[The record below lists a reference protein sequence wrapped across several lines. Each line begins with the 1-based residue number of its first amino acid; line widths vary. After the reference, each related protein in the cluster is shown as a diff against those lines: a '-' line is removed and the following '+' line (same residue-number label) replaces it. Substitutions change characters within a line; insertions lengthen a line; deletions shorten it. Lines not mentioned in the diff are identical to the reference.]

1 MMGSCCRMEGSVPL
15 LKVENL
21 SKNFDAIRALH
32 DVSFELE
39 RGKIL
44 GLVGDNG
51 AGKSTLLNILFGRLQ
66 PSSGKIYFE
75 GEEARFKDPS
85 DAIKKGMAI
94 AYQFLDLV
102 EIAPLWANF
111 FMGREMTRKVG
122 PFGFL
127 DKKKMQSLTEGK
139 LSQYGFKT
147 DVDREVRELS
157 GGQRHI
163 LAVSK
168 AIETNPKLLLLD
180 EPFTGLSERVLR
192 EIKSFLV
199 EAKEEKNTSIIIA
212 TPWFDQIRDLI
223 DEVIVLTRGNIAGHF
238 TRKSADRMEIFKLA
252 KGLLY

>member
-1 MMGSCCRMEGSVPL
+1 MKESVPL

-21 SKNFDAIRALH
+21 SKNFGAIRALH
-32 DVSFELE
+32 DVSFQLE
-39 RGKIL
+39 QGKIL

-75 GEEARFKDPS
+75 GEEMRFKDPS
-85 DAIKKGMAI
+85 EAIKKGVAI

-111 FMGREMTRKVG
+111 FMGREITRKIG
-122 PFGFL
+122 PLNLL
-127 DKKKMQSLTEGK
+127 DNKKMKNLTEEK
-139 LSQYGFKT
+139 LSRYGFKT

-157 GGQRHI
+157 GGQRQI

-180 EPFTGLSERVLR
+180 EPFTLLSIEDTEKFISLIR
-192 EIKSFLV
+192 EIN
-199 EAKEEKNTSIIIA
+199 EKTSVSIIVVSH
-212 TPWFDQIRDLI
+212 TLGLI
-223 DEVIVLTRGNIAGHF
+223 KEVSHYIVLLKAGEKAF
-238 TRKSADRMEIFKLA
+238 FEPADSVSIDKIIEVMLH
-252 KGLLY
+252 

>member
-1 MMGSCCRMEGSVPL
+1 MEGSVPL
-15 LKVENL
+15 LKVEGL
-21 SKNFDAIRALH
+21 SKSFDAIRALR
-32 DVSFELE
+32 DVSFQLE
-39 RGKIL
+39 GGKIL

-66 PSSGKIYFE
+66 PSSGKIFFE
-75 GEEARFKDPS
+75 GEEVRFKDPS
-85 DAIKKGMAI
+85 DAIKRGMAI

-157 GGQRHI
+157 GGERQI

-168 AIETNPKLLLLD
+168 AIETSPKLLLLD
-180 EPFTGLSERVLR
+180 EPFTLLSIEDTEKLVSLIR
-192 EIKSFLV
+192 EIN
-199 EAKEEKNTSIIIA
+199 EKTSVSIIVVSH
-212 TPWFDQIRDLI
+212 TLSLI
-223 DEVIVLTRGNIAGHF
+223 KEVSHYIMLLKAGEKAF
-238 TRKSADRMEIFKLA
+238 FEPADSVSIDKIIKVMLD
-252 KGLLY
+252 

>member
-1 MMGSCCRMEGSVPL
+1 MEGSVPL

-21 SKNFDAIRALH
+21 SKSFDAIRALH
-32 DVSFELE
+32 NVSFQLE
-39 RGKIL
+39 GGKIL

-66 PSSGKIYFE
+66 PSSGKIIFE
-75 GEEARFKDPS
+75 GEEVRFRDPS
-85 DAIKKGMAI
+85 DAMERGMAI
-94 AYQFLDLV
+94 AYQFLELV

-111 FMGREMTRKVG
+111 FMGREITRKIG
-122 PFGFL
+122 PLNFL
-127 DKKKMQSLTEGK
+127 DKKRMQSLTEEK
-139 LSQYGFKT
+139 LSKYGFKT
-147 DVDREVRELS
+147 DVDREVGELS

-180 EPFTGLSERVLR
+180 EPLTGLSERVIK
-192 EIKSFLV
+192 EIKCFLV
-199 EAKEEKNTSIIIA
+199 EAKEGKNTSIIIA

-238 TRKSADRMEIFKLA
+238 TRKSADRLEIFKLA
-252 KGLLY
+252 KGLLH

>member
-1 MMGSCCRMEGSVPL
+1 MEGSVPL

-157 GGQRHI
+157 GGERQI

-212 TPWFDQIRDLI
+212 TPWFDQISNLI
-223 DEVIVLTRGNIAGHF
+223 DEVIVLTRGNIVSHS
-238 TRKSADRMEIFKLA
+238 TRESADRLEIFRLA
-252 KGLLY
+252 KSLLH

>member
-1 MMGSCCRMEGSVPL
+1 MEGSVPL

-21 SKNFDAIRALH
+21 SKSFGAIRAVH

-39 RGKIL
+39 GGKIL

-66 PSSGKIYFE
+66 PSSGKIFFE
-75 GEEARFKDPS
+75 GEEVRFRDPS
-85 DAIKKGMAI
+85 DAMKRGVAI
-94 AYQFLDLV
+94 AYQFLELV

-111 FMGREMTRKVG
+111 FMGREMTRKIG

-127 DKKKMQSLTEGK
+127 DKRKMQSLAEEK
-139 LSQYGFKT
+139 LSLCGFKT

-157 GGQRHI
+157 GGQRQI

-180 EPFTGLSERVLR
+180 EPFTLLSIEDTDRFVCLIK
-192 EIKSFLV
+192 EINKKTS
-199 EAKEEKNTSIIIA
+199 ASIIVVSH
-212 TPWFDQIRDLI
+212 TLSLI
-223 DEVIVLTRGNIAGHF
+223 KEVSHYIMLLKAGEKAF
-238 TRKSADRMEIFKLA
+238 FEPADSVSIDKIIEVMLH
-252 KGLLY
+252 

>member
-1 MMGSCCRMEGSVPL
+1 MEGSVPL

-21 SKNFDAIRALH
+21 SKSFDAIRALH

-39 RGKIL
+39 GGKIL

-51 AGKSTLLNILFGRLQ
+51 AGKSTLLNVLFGRLQ
-66 PSSGKIYFE
+66 PSSGRIFFE
-75 GEEARFKDPS
+75 GEEVRFRDPS
-85 DAIKKGMAI
+85 DAIKRGMAI
-94 AYQFLDLV
+94 AYQFLELV

-111 FMGREMTRKVG
+111 FMGREITRKIG
-122 PFGFL
+122 FFNFL

-157 GGQRHI
+157 GGERQI

-180 EPFTGLSERVLR
+180 EPFTLLSIEDTERFVCLIK
-192 EIKSFLV
+192 EINKKTS
-199 EAKEEKNTSIIIA
+199 ASIIVVSH
-212 TPWFDQIRDLI
+212 TLSLI
-223 DEVIVLTRGNIAGHF
+223 KEVSHYIMLLKAGEKAF
-238 TRKSADRMEIFKLA
+238 FEPADSVSIDKIIEVMLH
-252 KGLLY
+252 

>member
-1 MMGSCCRMEGSVPL
+1 MEGSVPL

-21 SKNFDAIRALH
+21 SKNFGAIRALRN
-32 DVSFELE
+32 VSFQLE
-39 RGKIL
+39 GGKIL
-44 GLVGDNG
+44 GLVGNNG

-66 PSSGKIYFE
+66 PSGGRIFFE
-75 GEEARFKDPS
+75 GEEVRFKDPS
-85 DAIKKGMAI
+85 DAIEKDVAI
-94 AYQFLDLV
+94 TYQFLDLV

-157 GGQRHI
+157 GGERQI

-168 AIETNPKLLLLD
+168 AIETSPKLLLLD
-180 EPFTGLSERVLR
+180 EPFTLLSIEDTEKLVSLIR
-192 EIKSFLV
+192 EINEKTSVSMIVVSHTLSLI
-199 EAKEEKNTSIIIA
+199 KEVSHYIMLLKAGEKAFFEPADSVSIDKIIKVML
-212 TPWFDQIRDLI
+212 D
-223 DEVIVLTRGNIAGHF
+223 
-238 TRKSADRMEIFKLA
+238 
-252 KGLLY
+252 

>member
-1 MMGSCCRMEGSVPL
+1 MEGSVPL

-21 SKNFDAIRALH
+21 SKSFGAIRALH

-39 RGKIL
+39 GGKIL

-66 PSSGKIYFE
+66 PSSGKIFFE
-75 GEEARFKDPS
+75 GEEVRFRDPS
-85 DAIKKGMAI
+85 DAMKRGVAI
-94 AYQFLDLV
+94 AYQFLELV

-111 FMGREMTRKVG
+111 FMGREMTRKIG

-127 DKKKMQSLTEGK
+127 DKRKMQSLAEEK
-139 LSQYGFKT
+139 LSLCGFKT

-157 GGQRHI
+157 GGERQI

-180 EPFTGLSERVLR
+180 EPFTLLSIEDTDRFVCLIK
-192 EIKSFLV
+192 EINKKTS
-199 EAKEEKNTSIIIA
+199 ASIIVVSH
-212 TPWFDQIRDLI
+212 TLSLI
-223 DEVIVLTRGNIAGHF
+223 KEVSHYIMLLKAGEKAF
-238 TRKSADRMEIFKLA
+238 FEPADSVSIDKIIEVMLH
-252 KGLLY
+252 